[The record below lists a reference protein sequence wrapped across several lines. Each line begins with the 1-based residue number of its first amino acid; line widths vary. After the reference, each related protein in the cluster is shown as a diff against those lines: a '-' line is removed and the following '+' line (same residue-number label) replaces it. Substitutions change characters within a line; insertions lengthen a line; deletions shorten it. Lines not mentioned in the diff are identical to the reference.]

1 MTRSSESTAD
11 DVSSRSR
18 TVRSN
23 GGSRSSRE
31 FERSDAD
38 GFSQRMSLKGMGLTD
53 EARVGRPVIGICN
66 TWSEFVHCNIHFRA
80 LAEHVRRGIHQA
92 GGLAFE
98 FPVTSLGEP
107 FMKPTTMLYR
117 NLMAMDVEENIRAYP
132 MDAVVLLVGCDK
144 TIPAAIMGALSADIP
159 AIVLPGGPQLNAKVE
174 GRTVGA
180 CTDCW
185 RTLEAVRAGVADE
198 GSVAAVEDGIVRS
211 IGHCPTMGT
220 ASTMA
225 CLAEALGLTLP
236 GAAAIPAADSR
247 RNRLAEQTG
256 RMAVDVAKRGVTPQ
270 VIVTPSAVANAITV
284 LQAIAGST
292 NAVIHLSAIA
302 RRAGVELPLSR
313 FDEIGRSTPL
323 LVNVKPAGEYLM
335 EDFFF
340 AGGVPVVMNELR
352 DVLDLDARTVTGE
365 SWAEL
370 LNDVAPPDGTV
381 IHSRANP
388 IREDGSIVVLSGNLC
403 PDGAV
408 LKVAAAD
415 AVLMQ
420 HQGRAR
426 VFESLE
432 DVLDRIDDES
442 MGFEA
447 DDVLILRG
455 LGPVGA
461 PGMPEAGHVPLPQ
474 SLLRRG
480 VTDMVR
486 ISDARM
492 SGTAYGTCVL
502 HVAPEAAVG
511 GPLALVK
518 EGDLVRLDVPARRLD
533 VLLDD
538 AELSRRRDQWAAP
551 VPRAVRGYE
560 RLYVTHVEQANLG
573 CDFDFLG
580 ENTHVAADLVESA
593 RPMPGR

>member
-1 MTRSSESTAD
+1 VTGSDESTVDDVPTRSDT
-11 DVSSRSR
+11 VGSSG
-18 TVRSN
+18 T
-23 GGSRSSRE
+23 SRSSRE
-31 FERSDAD
+31 FERPDAD

-53 EARVGRPVIGICN
+53 EARIGRPVIGICN
-66 TWSEFVHCNIHFRA
+66 TWSEFVHCNVHFRA
-80 LAEHVRRGIHQA
+80 LAEHVRRGIYQA

-144 TIPAAIMGALSADIP
+144 TIPASIMGALSADIP
-159 AIVLPGGPQLNAKVE
+159 AIVLPGGPQLNAIVE
-174 GRTVGA
+174 GRSVGA

-185 RTLEAVRAGVADE
+185 RTIEAVRAGVADE
-198 GSVAAVEDGIVRS
+198 RRIAAVEDGIVRS

-236 GAAAIPAADSR
+236 GAAAIPAPDSR
-247 RNRLAEQTG
+247 RNRLAEATG
-256 RMAVDVAKRGVTPQ
+256 RMAVDLAKRGVTPRT
-270 VIVTPSAVANAITV
+270 IVTASAVDNAITV
-284 LQAIAGST
+284 LQGIAGST
-292 NAVIHLSAIA
+292 NAVIHLVAIA
-302 RRAGVELPLSR
+302 RRAGVDLPLSR
-313 FDEIGRSTPL
+313 FDEIGRSTPM
-323 LVNVKPAGEYLM
+323 LVNVKPAGDFLM

-352 DVLDLDARTVTGE
+352 NLLDLDALTVTGE
-365 SWAEL
+365 SWAERL
-370 LNDVAPPDGTV
+370 SDVAPPDGTV
-381 IHSRANP
+381 IRSRANP

-415 AVLMQ
+415 AVLLR
-420 HQGRAR
+420 HEGRAR

-432 DVLDRIDDES
+432 DVRLRIDDES

-461 PGMPEAGHVPLPQ
+461 PGMPEAGHVPIPQ
-474 SLLRRG
+474 TLLQRG

-511 GPLALVK
+511 GPLGLVQD
-518 EGDLVRLDVPARRLD
+518 GDIVRLDVPARRLD
-533 VLLDD
+533 VLVDD
-538 AELSRRRDQWAAP
+538 AELRRRRDQWAAP
-551 VPRAVRGYE
+551 VRRAVRGYE
-560 RLYVTHVEQANLG
+560 HLYVTHVEQANLG
-573 CDFDFLG
+573 CDFDFLADTSTLPG
-580 ENTHVAADLVESA
+580 DLVEPA
-593 RPMPGR
+593 RPMPGP